1 MKTADKTPDKDASEQ
16 GAMVIIGAGQCG
28 ARTAQALRNNGWE
41 GEITLLGNE
50 GIAPYDRPP
59 LSKAVLLGQ
68 RSAEQCAL
76 YDEAFYRDNR
86 IDLRV
91 DAPVTAID
99 RAERRVLLGEGR
111 SVSYRRLLIATGAEP
126 RRLTVPGA
134 TLPGVHVLRTLPH
147 ALSIVEELAPGQRI
161 AIIGA
166 GFIGLEIAATAIARG
181 CKVVVIEAAARAL
194 MRAVPEVVAGYLVE
208 RHRQMGVE
216 VRFATQ
222 VERILGSARVSG
234 LALSD
239 GTKLECDAVVVGI
252 GVTPRTELAEAA
264 GIDVADGIAVDDT
277 LRTNDPYIF
286 AAGDVCSFPHRL
298 FRRRIR
304 LECWRNAEDHAKVV
318 ARNMLEYGETYSAVP
333 WFWSDQYDM
342 TIQIAGMPAFGTDS
356 VTRETGSVSKVFFAL
371 DRDGVLVGASG
382 VGKVAEIAR
391 EVRVAQELIA
401 RRARVEPALLADG
414 SVKLKSLLTAEAV

>member
-1 MKTADKTPDKDASEQ
+1 MKTAEH

-28 ARTAQALRNNGWE
+28 ARTAQALRENGWE
-41 GEITLLGNE
+41 GEVTLLGNE

-68 RSAEQCAL
+68 KSAAQCAL
-76 YDEAFYRDNR
+76 YDDAFYRDNR

-99 RAERRVLLGEGR
+99 RVERRVVLGEGR
-111 SVSYRRLLIATGAEP
+111 TVSYRRLLIATGAQP
-126 RRLTVPGA
+126 RSLPVPGA
-134 TLPGVHVLRTLPH
+134 TLAGVHVLRSVPD
-147 ALSIVEELAPGQRI
+147 ALSIVDELQPGRRI
-161 AIIGA
+161 AVVGA
-166 GFIGLEIAATAIARG
+166 GFIGLEVAASAIARG
-181 CKVVVIEAAARAL
+181 CEVVVIEVAARAL
-194 MRAVPEVVAGYLVE
+194 MRAVPEIVAGYLIE

-222 VERILGSARVSG
+222 VDRILGDSRVSG
-234 LALSD
+234 LKLAD
-239 GTKLECDAVVVGI
+239 GTTLQCDAVIVGI
-252 GVTPRTELAEAA
+252 GVTPRTALAEAA

-304 LECWRNAEDHAKVV
+304 LECWKNAEDHARLV

-333 WFWSDQYDM
+333 RFWSDQYDM
-342 TIQIAGMPAFGTDS
+342 TIQIAGLPAFGATS
-356 VTRETGSVSKVFFAL
+356 VVRETGSASKVFFAL
-371 DRDGVLVGASG
+371 DGDGVLVGASG
-382 VGKVAEIAR
+382 VGQTGEIAR
-391 EVRVAQELIA
+391 EVRIAQELIA
-401 RRARVEPALLADG
+401 RRARVEPDVLADR
-414 SVKLKSLLTAEAV
+414 STKLKSLLTAEAL

>member
-1 MKTADKTPDKDASEQ
+1 MKTAEH
-16 GAMVIIGAGQCG
+16 GAMVIVGAGQCG
-28 ARTAQALRNNGWE
+28 ARTAQALRKNGWE

-50 GIAPYDRPP
+50 GLAPYDRPP

-68 RSAEQCAL
+68 RSAAQCAL

-99 RAERRVLLGEGR
+99 RVERRVVLGEGR
-111 SVSYRRLLIATGAEP
+111 SVSYRRLLIATGAQP
-126 RRLTVPGA
+126 RSLPVPGA
-134 TLPGVHVLRTLPH
+134 TLAGVHLLRAVPD
-147 ALSIVEELAPGQRI
+147 ALSIVDELQPGQRI
-161 AIIGA
+161 AVVGA
-166 GFIGLEIAATAIARG
+166 GFIGLEVAATAIARG
-181 CKVVVIEAAARAL
+181 CKVVVIEAASRAL
-194 MRAVPEVVAGYLVE
+194 MRAVPEIVAGYLVE

-216 VRFATQ
+216 MRFAAQ
-222 VERILGSARVSG
+222 VDRILGDTRVSG
-234 LALSD
+234 LKLSD
-239 GTKLECDAVVVGI
+239 GTTVACDAVVVGI
-252 GVTPRTELAEAA
+252 GVTPRTALAEAA

-304 LECWRNAEDHAKVV
+304 LECWKNAEDHARVV

-342 TIQIAGMPAFGTDS
+342 TIQIAGMPAFGTTS
-356 VTRETGSVSKVFFAL
+356 VVRETGSSSKVFFAL
-371 DRDGVLVGASG
+371 DGEGVLVGASG
-382 VGKVAEIAR
+382 VGQTGEIAR
-391 EVRVAQELIA
+391 EVRIAQELIA
-401 RRARVEPALLADG
+401 RRARVEPDVLADR
-414 SVKLKSLLTAEAV
+414 STKLKSLLAAEAL